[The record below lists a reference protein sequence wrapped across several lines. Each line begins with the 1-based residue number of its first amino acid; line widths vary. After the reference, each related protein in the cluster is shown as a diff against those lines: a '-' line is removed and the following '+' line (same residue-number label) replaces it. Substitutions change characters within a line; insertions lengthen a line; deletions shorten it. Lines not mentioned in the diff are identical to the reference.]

1 MSHAISDDASL
12 STTADTQPND
22 ALLGALQD
30 AFSQGALPGENDG
43 FNDDASREAAQ
54 FALTTMMH
62 RERAKPA
69 IAIDTA
75 AGADGRRTMRMAVIN
90 RDMPF
95 LVDSI
100 ANEVS
105 AAGLDVYRIIHPVLS
120 VRRDDDGK
128 LTEIMPRDASGERQE
143 SIVYIEM
150 ERADAKVRRQL
161 HDAVEQMLADVRAT
175 VQDWPLLQHAMSADA
190 ENIADPE
197 GAALLRWFI
206 DRNMTQLAH
215 HIWDLDGSIRDA
227 KGFVRVSSEPVL
239 AEANYRKA
247 VQWFEN
253 GGSVPLIVKS
263 NRLSTVH
270 RRVPMDLVILPLRV
284 DGKITGLSVHCGIW
298 TSAALVT
305 APDKVPLLRAHLKTI
320 NDKYGF
326 DSSGHAGKALAHA
339 LTSLP
344 HDLLITFRTED
355 IERAALTFMSLADRP
370 RPKLIT
376 IESSLE
382 RHLFAFAWLPRDEV
396 STGRRIA
403 IEKMLNDAANAKT
416 LSWTISLEDGQVAML
431 RYVLDL
437 RDNGRVPDGEKLDA
451 QLKDMVRG
459 WLPEVENA
467 LGDLGDES
475 RAAALASRYA
485 EAFPASYRIE
495 CGAKEAATD
504 ILRLYALNEQ
514 NRRSARLYA
523 VSDDASNGL
532 HLKLYNVRGS
542 IALSEAVPVLEHFG
556 FDVAEEV
563 PTPLADGELGYIHDF
578 TLVAQGMVKPETILE
593 RAQLL
598 EEAIANVLDGRA
610 EDDGFNQLITIN
622 GLTADDVILLRAWF
636 RYLRQTGMPYGLGTF
651 VDALRDAPQVTSA
664 LMVLFRARH
673 DPAFDKDREK
683 AEELAQ
689 RAIRSGL
696 TQVSAIDDDRLL
708 RLLRDLIL
716 AILRT
721 NAFSSGNNAVL
732 AFKIESAKVPGL
744 PKPLP
749 WREIFVYAPS
759 VEGVHLRAGAVAR
772 GGLRWSDRRDDF
784 RTEILG
790 LMKAQRV
797 KNAVIVPTGA
807 KGGFF
812 AKSLPDP
819 ARDRDAWAAAGKE
832 AYKKFIR
839 SLLSITDNIVDGEV
853 IHPEGVYVRDGV
865 DPYFVVAADKGTATF
880 SDTAN
885 GIAEEAG
892 FWLGDAFASGGS
904 QGYDHKAMGITARGA
919 WVSVQR
925 HFLEMGVDV
934 QSQPVN
940 VIGCGDMSGDVF
952 GNGMLLS
959 KAIKLVAAFDHRNI
973 FIDPD
978 PDPAKSWDERKRLFD
993 LPRSSWEDYDPK
1005 LISKGGAVFSRS
1017 QKSLTLTPEIQTLLG
1032 LDQDEIEPDALIT
1045 AILKSDSDLLWFGG
1059 IGTYI
1064 KAAHENNLDVG
1075 DPTNDVLRVN
1085 AEDLRCKVIGEG
1097 ANLGITQAGRIA
1109 FSLEGGRVNTDFID
1123 NSAGVDCSDNEV
1135 NIKIALGQAVRAG
1148 ALSTEDRNSL
1158 LESMTDAVADLVLAD
1173 NRFQA
1178 LGLSI
1183 AESGGADALPSYIRL
1198 IESFEEMGRLD
1209 REVEGIADNDTLKR
1223 RITDDQGLTR
1233 PELAVLLSTAKL
1245 SLQDAIEASPIAD
1258 DPSMEPELL
1267 AAFPEA
1273 MQQDFADQI
1282 TGHQLRKELIAT
1294 KVANRIINR
1303 LGIIHPMELAEE
1315 EGCSL
1320 GHIAI
1325 AFVAAERLFDMTN
1338 FWEKLDT
1345 AVMDEQ
1351 VRLMLF
1357 DRAALALRSQ
1367 MADIVRQTSA
1377 TTLPGTIVD
1386 QFAVPVAKLF
1396 DKVDELLSDEARSQH
1411 HDLEEA
1417 LRSEGAP
1424 QELAEMI
1431 AGLFKMDG
1439 AVGLSQLSLQ
1449 SGIAPDVVTKAFSN
1463 LGSALSLDWVQMT
1476 AARMSP
1482 TDPWERL
1489 LVSGM
1494 ARDFQQMRRDF
1505 LAVADDPVAH
1515 VQNWTEA
1522 NADRITQFRR
1532 LVKRAQLSVPPS
1544 VSMLA
1549 QIANQA
1555 RMLLKRG

>member
-1 MSHAISDDASL
+1 MSRAAPGKTSSAQSTPSD
-12 STTADTQPND
+12 ADEE
-22 ALLGALQD
+22 LLTALQN
-30 AFSQGALPGENDG
+30 AFSHGALPGENEG
-43 FNDDASREAAQ
+43 FHDEACRIAAA
-54 FALTTMMH
+54 FALKTMKH
-62 RERAKPA
+62 RARSKPA
-69 IAIDTA
+69 IAIESVI
-75 AGADGRRTMRMAVIN
+75 GSNGRRHLRMAIIN

-105 AAGLDVYRIIHPVLS
+105 AAGLAIDRIIHPVLS
-120 VRRDDDGK
+120 VRRDGDGM
-128 LTEIMPRDASGERQE
+128 LTAIMPRDAAGERQE

-150 ERADAKVRRQL
+150 QRADAKVRRQL
-161 HDAVEQMLADVRAT
+161 HKAIEQMLADVRAT
-175 VQDWPLLQHAMSADA
+175 VEDWPLLQQAMASDA

-197 GAALLRWFI
+197 GAALLRWFL

-215 HIWDLDGSIRDA
+215 LVWNIEGGTTDEKGLARVA
-227 KGFVRVSSEPVL
+227 KQPLL
-239 AEANYRKA
+239 AESSYARA
-247 VQWFEN
+247 MGWFQN
-253 GGSVPLIVKS
+253 GGAVPLIIKS
-263 NRLSTVH
+263 NRLSSVH
-270 RRVPMDLVILPLRV
+270 RRVPMDLVILPQRS
-284 DGKITGLSVHCGIW
+284 DGKLTGLSVHAGIW
-298 TSAALVT
+298 TSAALGA

-326 DSSGHAGKALAHA
+326 DPSGHAGKALSHA
-339 LTSLP
+339 MTALP
-344 HDLLITFRTED
+344 HDLLIAFSTQD
-355 IERAALTFMSLADRP
+355 IESAALTSMSLADRP

-376 IESSLE
+376 IESALE
-382 RHLFAFAWLPRDEV
+382 RHLFAFVWLPRDEV

-403 IEKMLNDAANAKT
+403 IEQMLVEAANAKT

-437 RDNGRVPDGEKLDA
+437 RDNGHIPDGDKLDA
-451 QLKDMVRG
+451 QLKHMVRG

-467 LGDLGDES
+467 LAEFGEDS

-485 EAFPASYRIE
+485 EAFPAGYRME
-495 CGAKEAATD
+495 SGAKEAAID
-504 ILRLYALNEQ
+504 ILRLRALSGGK
-514 NRRSARLYA
+514 RRSARLYA
-523 VSDDASNGL
+523 VSGDATDAL

-556 FDVAEEV
+556 FDVLEEV
-563 PTPLADGELGYIHDF
+563 PTPLADGELGYVHDF
-578 TLVAQGMVKPETILE
+578 TLSAQGDVKPETLLE
-593 RAQLL
+593 RANLL
-598 EEAIANVLDGRA
+598 EEAIGNVLDGRA

-622 GLTADDVILLRAWF
+622 GLTTKDVVLLRAWF
-636 RYLRQTGMPYGLGTF
+636 RYLRQTGMPYGLSTF
-651 VDALRDAPQVTSA
+651 VDALRDAPLVTQS

-673 DPAFDKDREK
+673 DPAFDKDRDH
-683 AEELAQ
+683 AEDLAL
-689 RAIRSGL
+689 RSIRNGL

-708 RLLRDLIL
+708 RRLRDLIM

-721 NAFSSGNNAVL
+721 NAFAPGRGEVL

-839 SLLSITDNIVDGEV
+839 SLLSITDNIVDGAV
-853 IHPEGVYVRDGV
+853 VHPDGVHVRDGV

-885 GIAEEAG
+885 AIAEDAG

-925 HFLEMGVDV
+925 HFLEMGIDV

-959 KAIKLVAAFDHRNI
+959 KAIRLVAAFDHRNI

-978 PDPAKSWDERKRLFD
+978 PDPAKSWTERKRLFD
-993 LPRSSWEDYDPK
+993 LPRSSWEDYDTR
-1005 LISKGGAVFSRS
+1005 LISKGGGVFSRA
-1017 QKSLTLTPEIQTLLG
+1017 QKSVTLTPEIQALLG
-1032 LDQDEIEPDALIT
+1032 LEQEEIEPDALISS
-1045 AILKSDSDLLWFGG
+1045 ILKSQADLLWFGG
-1059 IGTYI
+1059 IGTYV
-1064 KAAHENNLDVG
+1064 KAASENNVDVG
-1075 DPTNDVLRVN
+1075 DPSNDGLRVN

-1097 ANLGITQAGRIA
+1097 ANLGITQAARIA

-1135 NIKIALGQAVRAG
+1135 NIKIALGQAVRAER
-1148 ALSTEDRNSL
+1148 LSTEDRNAL
-1158 LESMTDAVADLVLAD
+1158 LESMTDAVAELVLAD

-1183 AESGGADALPSYIRL
+1183 AESGGAAALPSYIRL
-1198 IESFEEMGRLD
+1198 IETFEETGRLD
-1209 REVEGIADNDTLKR
+1209 RQVEGIGDNDQLKR
-1223 RITDDQGLTR
+1223 RIADDQGMTR

-1245 SLQDAIEASPIAD
+1245 SLQDAIEASPVAD
-1258 DPSMEPELL
+1258 DPSMLPDLL

-1273 MQQDFADQI
+1273 MQQDYHGEI

-1294 KVANRIINR
+1294 KLANRIINR

-1320 GHIAI
+1320 GHIAV
-1325 AFVAAERLFDMTN
+1325 AFVAAERLFDMTRL
-1338 FWEKLDT
+1338 WDMLDN

-1367 MADIVRQTSA
+1367 MADIVRQSNARTQ
-1377 TTLPGTIVD
+1377 PGTIVTD
-1386 QFAVPVAKLF
+1386 FADGVAALAG
-1396 DKVDELLSDEARSQH
+1396 KVDELLSDESRSQH
-1411 HDLEEA
+1411 RALEET
-1417 LRSEGAP
+1417 LHGEGAP
-1424 QELAEMI
+1424 EELARMI
-1431 AGLFKMDG
+1431 VHVFKMDG
-1439 AVGLSQLSLQ
+1439 AIGLAALSRE
-1449 SGIAPDVVTKAFSN
+1449 SGLAPDVVTKAFSH
-1463 LGSALSLDWVQMT
+1463 LGSALALDWVQMT

-1494 ARDFQQMRRDF
+1494 ARDFQQMRREF
-1505 LAVADDPVAH
+1505 LTDVDNPEAH
-1515 VQNWTEA
+1515 VAAWIKA
-1522 NADRITQFRR
+1522 NADRIAQFRR
-1532 LVKRAQLSVPPS
+1532 LVKRAQLAVTPS

-1549 QIANQA
+1549 QIASQA
-1555 RMLLKRG
+1555 RILLSGG